1 MADLVTL
8 RKTLASAL
16 GAAGRVVY
24 AFPREQITP
33 PALVLVPAS
42 PYLIPVAIGGLSNR
56 INVRFELTAIVG
68 AADNQ
73 AALANMESLMLAVFN
88 QLPAGTAVINGWTQP
103 QIQELTGQQM
113 LTSSLTIEL
122 VTTNNGN

>member
-1 MADLVTL
+1 MADLVSL
-8 RKTLASAL
+8 RNGLASAL
-16 GAAGRVVY
+16 SAAGRVVY

-42 PYLIPVAIGGLSNR
+42 PYLMPASIGASTNR
-56 INVRFELTAIVG
+56 IHVRFELTAIVG

-73 AALANMESLMLAVFN
+73 AALANIESLALSVFSL
-88 QLPAGTAVINGWTQP
+88 LPTNTAIINGWSQP
-103 QIQELTGQQM
+103 IIQEVSGQQM

-122 VTTNNGN
+122 VTNT

>member
-1 MADLVTL
+1 MANLVSL
-8 RKTLASAL
+8 RNNLASAL

-42 PYLIPVAIGGLSNR
+42 PYLTPVAIGGLSNR

-73 AALANMESLMLAVFN
+73 AALANMESLMLDVFN
-88 QLPAGTAVINGWTQP
+88 ELPTGTAVINGWTQP
-103 QIQELTGQQM
+103 QIQEVTGQQM

>member
-1 MADLVTL
+1 MADLVSL
-8 RKTLASAL
+8 RTTLATAL

-42 PYLIPVAIGGLSNR
+42 PYLTPASIGGAGNR
-56 INVRFELTAIVG
+56 INVRFELTAVVG

-73 AALANMESLMLAVFN
+73 AALANLEALALSVFDL
-88 QLPAGTAVINGWTQP
+88 LPSGTSIINGWTQP
-103 QIQELTGQQM
+103 QIQEVTGNQM

-122 VTTNNGN
+122 VTNT

>member
-8 RKTLASAL
+8 RNNLATAL

-33 PALVLVPAS
+33 PGLVLVPAS
-42 PYLIPVAIGGLSNR
+42 PYLTPASISGAGNR
-56 INVRFELTAIVG
+56 INVRFEVTAVVG

-73 AALANMESLMLAVFN
+73 AALANLETLALSVFDL
-88 QLPAGTAVINGWTQP
+88 LPSGTSIINGWSQP
-103 QIQELTGQQM
+103 QIQEVSGQQM

-122 VTTNNGN
+122 VTNT

>member
-1 MADLVTL
+1 MANLVSL
-8 RKTLASAL
+8 RDTLASAL

-42 PYLIPVAIGGLSNR
+42 PYLTPVAIGGLSNR

-73 AALANMESLMLAVFN
+73 AALANMESLMLDVFN
-88 QLPAGTAVINGWTQP
+88 ELPTGTAVINGWTQP
-103 QIQELTGQQM
+103 QIQEVTGQQM
-113 LTSSLTIEL
+113 LTSSLTIEV
-122 VTTNNGN
+122 VTTNN

>member
-1 MADLVTL
+1 MANLVSL
-8 RKTLASAL
+8 RNDLASAL

-73 AALANMESLMLAVFN
+73 AALANMESLMLDVFN
-88 QLPAGTAVINGWTQP
+88 ELPTGTSVINGWTQP
-103 QIQELTGQQM
+103 QIQEISGQHM

-122 VTTNNGN
+122 VTTNT

>member
-1 MADLVTL
+1 MADLVSL
-8 RKTLASAL
+8 RNTLASAL

-42 PYLIPVAIGGLSNR
+42 PYLTPVAIGGLSNR

-73 AALANMESLMLAVFN
+73 AALANMESLMLDVFN
-88 QLPAGTAVINGWTQP
+88 ELPTGTAVINGWTQP
-103 QIQELTGQQM
+103 QIQEVTGQQM

>member
-1 MADLVTL
+1 MANLVTL
-8 RKTLASAL
+8 RDGLASAL
-16 GAAGRVVY
+16 SAAGRVVY

-42 PYLIPVAIGGLSNR
+42 PYLSPASIGGAGNR

-73 AALANMESLMLAVFN
+73 AALANIEALMLDTFDE
-88 QLPAGTAVINGWTQP
+88 LPQGTSIINGWTQP
-103 QIQELTGQQM
+103 QIQEVSGQTM

-122 VTTNNGN
+122 VTNT

>member
-1 MADLVTL
+1 MADLVSL
-8 RKTLASAL
+8 RNALASAL
-16 GAAGRVVY
+16 SAAGRVVY

-42 PYLIPVAIGGLSNR
+42 PYLSPASIGGAGNR

-73 AALANMESLMLAVFN
+73 AALANIEALMLDTFDE
-88 QLPAGTAVINGWTQP
+88 LPAGTSIINGWTQP
-103 QIQELTGQQM
+103 QIQEVSGQQM

-122 VTTNNGN
+122 VTNT